1 MGKLDKLLDIPI
13 NELTESEKWQIR
25 VLLVLDF
32 AHFWAADSLYLLKTR
47 IWNARLLLWWY
58 QLYIRLD
65 EFDVSLEF
73 DGAAWRVMS
82 KKRRYQYARDLAV
95 RRRIAHTRNRC
106 GIENNWRLVIEDI
119 INHIMPS
126 MDYEMARKDV
136 EQNKSINILWH
147 VMRKRKGD
155 LDGEKE

>member
-1 MGKLDKLLDIPI
+1 M
-13 NELTESEKWQIR
+13 
-25 VLLVLDF
+25 
-32 AHFWAADSLYLLKTR
+32 
-47 IWNARLLLWWY
+47 
-58 QLYIRLD
+58 
-65 EFDVSLEF
+65 
-73 DGAAWRVMS
+73 
-82 KKRRYQYARDLAV
+82 